1 MIFVGRPIIRI
12 YNDQVVNSGPEIRL
26 LGLDFPCPDRASRG
40 MTNDA
45 PTTIHLSDYQPP
57 AFLVEA
63 VELEFDLRPN
73 DTQVLA
79 RMSLRRNPAHDHGDA
94 ALFLNGED
102 MQLLSLTMDGR
113 ALSGSDYG
121 LSDGG
126 LRLADVP
133 DKFELVV
140 VTKIA
145 PAANTK
151 LEGLYQSGGI
161 FCTQCEAEGFR
172 RITYF
177 PDRPDVMT
185 IYRVTVRA
193 DKAACPV
200 LLSNGNLV
208 DAGDLPHGRH
218 FAVWDDPFPKP
229 SYLFALVAGD
239 LSWLEDQF
247 TTQSGRA
254 VTLRIYTDPGN
265 EDRCAYAMEA
275 LQRAMRWDEEK
286 YGLEYDLNLFN
297 IVAIND
303 FNMGAMENKSLNVF
317 NAKYVLANPETATDD
332 DYANI
337 EAIVAHEYFHNWTGN
352 RVTCRDWFQLSLKEG
367 LTVFRDQQFSA
378 DMRSAPVQRIKDVRA
393 LRAAQ
398 FAEDASPL
406 AHPVRP
412 ASYMEIN
419 NFYTATVYEKGAE
432 VIGMY
437 QTLLGEDGFRK
448 GMDLYF
454 QRHDGQAVT
463 CDDFLAAMADANG
476 ADLEQFK
483 LWYSQAGTPEIQ
495 VSGSYDET
503 AQIYELSLSQNLPAT
518 PDGVAKVAMRI
529 PLAVGLLDGAG
540 DDLPLDQTGA
550 TTRVVD
556 LNSIDTVVRFEGVA
570 AVPVASVNRGFS
582 APIRVRQELGHGT
595 LAFLMAH
602 DSDPF
607 NRWEAGQQYATA
619 LLGGMA
625 AEITAGREPSID
637 AAFIAALGQTLTDP
651 ALDPAF
657 VALACQLP
665 SEQYLA
671 EQVDR
676 ADPVA
681 IHQAREA
688 LRGAIARTLR
698 DDFQAIHDA
707 NRSNAP
713 YSPDAASAGRRAL
726 KNLALSYIS
735 TLDDDGCR
743 ALAGQ
748 QFRDA
753 DNMTDRMAAL
763 SALNDREDDERAV
776 ALAAFHDRFKDDAV
790 VIDKWLS
797 LQAASARPDT
807 LARVAALM
815 DHPVF
820 SILQPNKVRA
830 LISAFCSGNPY
841 RFHAADGSGYRFLAD
856 RVLQLDPINP
866 QIAARLATQLGRW
879 RRYDE
884 GRQGLMQ
891 TELRRILA
899 AGGLSLDVFEIASKS
914 LGE

>member
-1 MIFVGRPIIRI
+1 MI
-12 YNDQVVNSGPEIRL
+12 
-26 LGLDFPCPDRASRG
+26 
-40 MTNDA
+40 NDA
-45 PTTIHLSDYQPP
+45 PQTSQPKTIHLSDYQPP
-57 AFLVEA
+57 AFLVDDVA
-63 VELEFDLRPN
+63 LEFDLLP
-73 DTQVLA
+73 DATQVLS
-79 RMSLRRNPAHDHGDA
+79 RLRVTRNPARSDGGAD
-94 ALFLNGED
+94 LYLEGEELE
-102 MQLLSLTMDGR
+102 LLSLSLNGA
-113 ALSGSDYG
+113 ALGTDDYVVSANG
-121 LSDGG
+121 LS
-126 LRLADVP
+126 LKVP
-133 DKFELVV
+133 GDKGELEI

-151 LEGLYQSGGI
+151 LEGLYQSSGI
-161 FCTQCEAEGFR
+161 FCTQCEAQGFR

-185 IYRVTVRA
+185 TYRVTVRA

-208 DAGDLPHGRH
+208 EAGNLPDGRH

-239 LSWLEDQF
+239 LSWLEDNF
-247 TTQSGRA
+247 ITQSGRD

-265 EDRCAYAMEA
+265 EDRCAYAMGA
-275 LQRAMRWDEEK
+275 LQRSMAWDEEK
-286 YGLEYDLNLFN
+286 YGLEYDLDLFN

-378 DMRSAPVQRIKDVRA
+378 DMRSAPVQRIKDVRG

-398 FAEDASPL
+398 FPEDAGPL

-412 ASYMEIN
+412 ASYIEIN

-437 QTLLGEDGFRK
+437 QTLLGKSGFRK

-454 QRHDGQAVT
+454 ERHDGQAVT
-463 CDDFLAAMADANG
+463 TDDFLSAMADAND

-483 LWYSQAGTPEIQ
+483 LWYSQAGTPE
-495 VSGSYDET
+495 VHATGHYDADART
-503 AQIYELSLSQNLPAT
+503 YELSLSQNLPST
-518 PDGVAKVAMRI
+518 PDGVSKKPMRI
-529 PLAVGLLDGAG
+529 PIAVGLLDDKGG
-540 DDLPLDQTGA
+540 DLPLNKDGA
-550 TTRVVD
+550 TTVVVEM
-556 LNSIDTVVRFEGVA
+556 SGADTIARFEDIPTNP
-570 AVPVASVNRGFS
+570 VPSINRGFS
-582 APIRVRQELGHGT
+582 APVQVRQALPEGAA
-595 LAFLMAH
+595 AFLMAH

-607 NRWEAGQQYATA
+607 NRWEAGQQYAA
-619 LLGGMA
+619 SLLKAMCV
-625 AEITAGREPSID
+625 EMSAGRAVAVD
-637 AAFIAALGQTLTDP
+637 GAFIQAFGQILRDP
-651 ALDPAF
+651 DLDPAF

-665 SEQYLA
+665 SEAFLA
-671 EQVDR
+671 EQVDG
-676 ADPVA
+676 ADPTA
-681 IHQAREA
+681 IHLAREA
-688 LRGAIARTLR
+688 LREAIAQNLR
-698 DDFQAIHDA
+698 EDLLAIYDG

-713 YSPDAASAGRRAL
+713 FTPDAASAGRRAL
-726 KNLALSYIS
+726 KNLALSYLSI
-735 TLDDDGCR
+735 LDDDRCQ
-743 ALAGQ
+743 ALAGN

-763 SALNDREDDERAV
+763 WALNDQDDEERGT
-776 ALAAFHDRFKDDAV
+776 ALAAFHDQFKGDAV

-797 LQAASARPDT
+797 LQAASSRPDT
-807 LARVAALM
+807 LEQVIALM

-820 SILQPNKVRA
+820 SITQPNKVRA
-830 LISAFCSGNPY
+830 LISAFCGANAY
-841 RFHAADGSGYRFLAD
+841 RFHAPDGSGYRFLAD

-866 QIAARLATQLGRW
+866 QVAARLATQLGRW
-879 RRYDE
+879 RRYDAA
-884 GRQGLMQ
+884 RQGLMRA
-891 TELRRILA
+891 ELSRILA
-899 AGGLSLDVFEIASKS
+899 ADTLSADVFEIASKA
-914 LGE
+914 LGD

>member
-1 MIFVGRPIIRI
+1 
-12 YNDQVVNSGPEIRL
+12 
-26 LGLDFPCPDRASRG
+26 
-40 MTNDA
+40 MTNDT
-45 PTTIHLSDYQPP
+45 PKTIHLSDYQPP
-57 AFLVEA
+57 AFLVEKVA
-63 VELEFDLRPN
+63 LEFDLEPE
-73 DTQVLA
+73 DTRVLA
-79 RMSLRRNPAHDHGDA
+79 RLSLRRNPAHGHAGA
-94 ALFLNGED
+94 PLRLEGEGMELVSLALDGRQMEATEYAVD
-102 MQLLSLTMDGR
+102 TAGLSL
-113 ALSGSDYG
+113 AK
-121 LSDGG
+121 
-126 LRLADVP
+126 VP
-133 DKFELVV
+133 DAFDLEV
-140 VTKIA
+140 VTRIA

-151 LEGLYQSGGI
+151 LEGLYQSSGI

-185 IYRVTVRA
+185 TYRVTVRA
-193 DKAACPV
+193 ERAACPV
-200 LLSNGNLV
+200 LLSNGNLAA
-208 DAGDLPHGRH
+208 AGDLPDGRH

-239 LSWLEDQF
+239 LSRLEDQF
-247 TTQSGRA
+247 TTQSGRQ

-265 EDRCAYAMEA
+265 QDRCAYAMGA
-275 LQRAMRWDEEK
+275 LQRSMRWDEEK
-286 YGLEYDLNLFN
+286 YGLEYDLDLFN

-398 FAEDASPL
+398 FPEDASPL

-483 LWYSQAGTPEIQ
+483 LWYSQAGTPEIH
-495 VSGSYDET
+495 VAGSYDET
-503 AQIYELSLSQNLPAT
+503 AQIYEMSFSQKLPAT
-518 PDGVAKVAMRI
+518 PDGLVKQPMRI
-529 PLAVGLLDGAG
+529 PVAVGLLDGAG
-540 DDLPLDQTGA
+540 DDLPLDRAGA

-570 AVPVASVNRGFS
+570 AAPVASINRGFS
-582 APIRVRQELGHGT
+582 APIRVRQDLSAGT
-595 LAFLMAH
+595 QAFLMAH

-607 NRWEAGQQYATA
+607 NRWEAGQQYATS

-625 AEITAGREPSID
+625 AAYAAGRQAPID
-637 AAFIAALGQTLTDP
+637 DAFIAALGQTLTDP

-671 EQVDR
+671 EQVDM

-688 LRGAIARTLR
+688 LRGAIGRALR
-698 DDFQAIHDA
+698 VDFQAIYDA

-713 YSPDAASAGRRAL
+713 YSPDAAAAGRRAL
-726 KNLALSYIS
+726 KNLALSYLS
-735 TLDDDGCR
+735 VLDDDSCR

-763 SALNDREDDERAV
+763 SALIDREDDGRAGDERAV
-776 ALAAFHDRFKDDAV
+776 ALAAFHDRFKDNAV

-807 LARVAALM
+807 LARVVELM
-815 DHPVF
+815 AHPVF

-830 LISAFCSGNPY
+830 LISAFCAGNPY

-879 RRYDE
+879 RRYDA
-884 GRQGLMQ
+884 GRQVLMQ
-891 TELRRILA
+891 AELSRILA
-899 AGGLSLDVFEIASKS
+899 ADDLSPDVFEIASKS
-914 LGE
+914 LGKVSG

>member
-1 MIFVGRPIIRI
+1 
-12 YNDQVVNSGPEIRL
+12 
-26 LGLDFPCPDRASRG
+26 
-40 MTNDA
+40 MTHDT
-45 PTTIHLSDYQPP
+45 PKTIHLNDYQPP
-57 AFLVEA
+57 AFLIDQVA
-63 VELEFDLRPN
+63 LEFDLEPENTR
-73 DTQVLA
+73 VLA
-79 RMSLRRNPAHDHGDA
+79 RISLRRNPGHGDGA
-94 ALFLNGED
+94 APLRLEGEG
-102 MQLLSLTMDGR
+102 MELLSLVLDGR
-113 ALSGSDYG
+113 SLADGDYG
-121 LSDGG
+121 LDDGG
-126 LRLADVP
+126 LNLAALPDVC
-133 DKFELVV
+133 ELEV
-140 VTKIA
+140 VTRIA
-145 PAANTK
+145 PVANTK

-185 IYRVTVRA
+185 TYRVTMRA
-193 DKAACPV
+193 EKAACPI

-208 DAGDLPHGRH
+208 EAGDLPDGRH

-229 SYLFALVAGD
+229 SYLFALVAGN
-239 LSWLEDQF
+239 LSWLENQF

-265 EDRCAYAMEA
+265 EDRCGYAMEA
-275 LQRAMRWDEEK
+275 LRRAMRWDEEK
-286 YGLEYDLNLFN
+286 YGLEYDLDLFN

-398 FAEDASPL
+398 FPEDAGPL

-412 ASYMEIN
+412 ASYIEIN

-483 LWYSQAGTPEIQ
+483 LWYSQAGTPEIH
-495 VSGSYDET
+495 VSGAYDQA
-503 AQIYELSLSQNLPAT
+503 AQTYELSLSQNLPAT
-518 PDGVAKVAMRI
+518 PDRVAKQPMRI
-529 PLAVGLLDGAG
+529 PVAVGLLDGAG
-540 DDLPLDQTGA
+540 RDLPLDQAG
-550 TTRVVD
+550 TTTKVVD
-556 LNSIDTVVRFEGVA
+556 LDRIDTVLRFENVA
-570 AVPVASVNRGFS
+570 AVPVPSINRGFS
-582 APIRVRQELGHGT
+582 APIKVRQDLSHEAQ
-595 LAFLMAH
+595 AFLMAN
-602 DSDPF
+602 DSDAF

-619 LLGGMA
+619 LLGNMA
-625 AEITAGREPSID
+625 DGLAAGREVPID
-637 AAFIAALGQTLTDP
+637 ETFIAALGRILNDP
-651 ALDPAF
+651 ELDPAF

-665 SEQYLA
+665 SEQFLA
-671 EQVDR
+671 EQVEK
-676 ADPVA
+676 ADPAA
-681 IHQAREA
+681 IHRAREA
-688 LRGAIARTLR
+688 LRAAIAGTLR
-698 DDFQAIHDA
+698 DQLRAIHDA
-707 NRSNAP
+707 NRTNAP

-726 KNLALSYIS
+726 KNLALSYLS
-735 TLDDDGCR
+735 VLQDAPDR

-763 SALNDREDDERAV
+763 VALNDREDGQGGAEERTA
-776 ALAAFHDRFKDDAV
+776 ALAAFHDQFKDDAV

-797 LQAASARPDT
+797 LQAASTRPDT
-807 LARVAALM
+807 LDQVVKLM

-830 LISAFCSGNPY
+830 LISAFCAGNPY
-841 RFHAADGSGYRFLAD
+841 RFHAPDGSGYRFLAD

-866 QIAARLATQLGRW
+866 QVAARLATQLGRW
-879 RRYDE
+879 RRYDD
-884 GRQGLMQ
+884 GRQVLMRA
-891 TELRRILA
+891 ELSRILA
-899 AGGLSLDVFEIASKS
+899 ADKLSPDVFEIASKA
-914 LGE
+914 LGKDPD

>member
-1 MIFVGRPIIRI
+1 
-12 YNDQVVNSGPEIRL
+12 
-26 LGLDFPCPDRASRG
+26 
-40 MTNDA
+40 MTNDT
-45 PTTIHLSDYQPP
+45 PKTIHLSDYQPP
-57 AFLVEA
+57 AFLVEQVA
-63 VELEFDLRPN
+63 LEFDLEPDNTR
-73 DTQVLA
+73 VLA
-79 RMSLRRNPAHDHGDA
+79 RMSLRRNPGHGDA
-94 ALFLNGED
+94 GAPLRLEGEGMELISLALDGRQMDGAEYAVD
-102 MQLLSLTMDGR
+102 AAGLSLVE
-113 ALSGSDYG
+113 A
-121 LSDGG
+121 
-126 LRLADVP
+126 P
-133 DKFELVV
+133 DAFELEV

-161 FCTQCEAEGFR
+161 YCTQCEAEGFR

-185 IYRVTVRA
+185 TYRVTVRA
-193 DKAACPV
+193 DRAACPV
-200 LLSNGNLV
+200 LLSNGNLAQ
-208 DAGDLPHGRH
+208 AGDLPDGRH

-265 EDRCAYAMEA
+265 QDRCAYAMEA
-275 LQRAMRWDEEK
+275 LQRSMLWDEEK
-286 YGLEYDLNLFN
+286 YGLEYDLDLFN

-398 FAEDASPL
+398 FPEDASPL

-483 LWYSQAGTPEIQ
+483 LWYSQAGTPEIH
-495 VSGSYDET
+495 VSGHYDQAT
-503 AQIYELSLSQNLPAT
+503 QVYELNLKQNLPAT
-518 PDGVAKVAMRI
+518 PDGVAKAAMRI
-529 PLAVGLLDGAG
+529 PVAVGLLDRTGA
-540 DDLPLDQTGA
+540 DLPLDQAGA
-550 TTRVVD
+550 TTRVVE
-556 LNSIDTVVRFEGVA
+556 LNSTETVVRFDGVA
-570 AVPVASVNRGFS
+570 AVPVPSINRGFS
-582 APIRVRQELGHGT
+582 APIRVRQELGHDT
-595 LAFLMAH
+595 QAFLMAH

-607 NRWEAGQQYATA
+607 NRWDAGQQYATA

-625 AEITAGREPSID
+625 D
-637 AAFIAALGQTLTDP
+637 AYATGGEAPVDGAFIAALGQTLSDP
-651 ALDPAF
+651 TLDPAF
-657 VALACQLP
+657 IALACQLP

-671 EQVDR
+671 EQVDI

-688 LRGAIARTLR
+688 LRGAIARSLR
-698 DDFQAIHDA
+698 GELQVIYDA

-713 YSPDAASAGRRAL
+713 FSPDAASAGRRAL
-726 KNLALSYIS
+726 KNLALSYLS
-735 TLDDDGCR
+735 VLDDDACR

-763 SALNDREDDERAV
+763 AALIDREDDDHQDDGRAA

-797 LQAASARPDT
+797 LQAASTRPDT
-807 LARVAALM
+807 LERVVELM
-815 DHPVF
+815 AHPVF

-879 RRYDE
+879 RRYGAD
-884 GRQGLMQ
+884 RQALMRA
-891 TELRRILA
+891 ELSRILA
-899 AGGLSLDVFEIASKS
+899 VDGLSPDVFEIASKS
-914 LGE
+914 LGEASR